1 MYYTLTLCIPPL
13 HSHANRRS
21 WRAPWHPAPTFC
33 LIRIVVHDIELLENR
48 QHVGVILA
56 SRATGET
63 GSFLGADAREVAS
76 RVGVKIPSLLALC
89 QRQVK

>member
-1 MYYTLTLCIPPL
+1 MNTVYPL
-13 HSHANRRS
+13 LLSHANRRS

-56 SRATGET
+56 ARAVSRIARAKTGLLYDAI
-63 GSFLGADAREVAS
+63 LGCKCRAIAS
-76 RVGVKIPSLLALC
+76 RVGDKIPSL
-89 QRQVK
+89 

>member
-1 MYYTLTLCIPPL
+1 MNTVYPL
-13 HSHANRRS
+13 LLSHANRRS

-48 QHVGVILA
+48 QHVGVILCA
-56 SRATGET
+56 RATRET
-63 GSFLGADAREVAS
+63 GLLYNPILGADAREVAS